1 MGDEVRRTQRGNNN
15 AYCHDSE
22 LSWFDWSLLERHGD
36 IHRFV
41 KALNGFRQRRDVV
54 AEGRAHSLNS
64 LLRRARLEWHGVK
77 LGRPDWSEG
86 SHSLAF
92 TLRSL
97 RARFLLH
104 AMFNAY
110 WEPLRF
116 ELPPLPAGGR
126 ETWRRCIDTALRTP
140 DDICR
145 WSDGSVVRQPGYEVQ
160 PRSMV
165 LLALALDATNG

>member
-1 MGDEVRRTQRGNNN
+1 
-15 AYCHDSE
+15 
-22 LSWFDWSLLERHGD
+22 LLERHGD

-41 KALNGFRQRRDVV
+41 QVLNGFRQRRDVV
-54 AEGRAHSLNS
+54 TEDRAQSLNS
-64 LLRRARLEWHGVK
+64 LLRRARLDWHGVK
-77 LGRPDWSEG
+77 LGRSDWSEG

-97 RARFLLH
+97 HARFLLH

-110 WEPLRF
+110 WEPLKF

-126 ETWRRCIDTALRTP
+126 EAWRRCIDTALPTP
-140 DDICR
+140 DDICPWR
-145 WSDGSVVRQPGYEVQ
+145 EAPVVRWPKYEVR

-165 LLALALDATNG
+165 LLALALDETAG